1 MNPTTMLQ
9 GNKRQKNLKRKNSL
23 LQHQTP
29 IHNTTDRN
37 QVLEAS
43 DSSSL
48 ICTYLEK
55 KSETLYHLKTNASP
69 GKKTRFKGIG
79 GRNSELSHIH
89 IKVFTNPDLHI
100 GPEHTVPVHRHI
112 STFLH
117 GTKKE
122 QGNAAYIKLSEPSP
136 FQSSFIWYLSDS

>member
-9 GNKRQKNLKRKNSL
+9 GNKCLKNLKRKNSL

-37 QVLEAS
+37 QILEAF

-55 KSETLYHLKTNASP
+55 KSEILCHLKTNTSP
-69 GKKTRFKGIG
+69 VKKTRLKGM
-79 GRNSELSHIH
+79 
-89 IKVFTNPDLHI
+89 
-100 GPEHTVPVHRHI
+100 
-112 STFLH
+112 H
-117 GTKKE
+117 G
-122 QGNAAYIKLSEPSP
+122 N
-136 FQSSFIWYLSDS
+136 WR

>member
-48 ICTYLEK
+48 ICTYLE
-55 KSETLYHLKTNASP
+55 
-69 GKKTRFKGIG
+69 
-79 GRNSELSHIH
+79 
-89 IKVFTNPDLHI
+89 
-100 GPEHTVPVHRHI
+100 
-112 STFLH
+112 
-117 GTKKE
+117 
-122 QGNAAYIKLSEPSP
+122 
-136 FQSSFIWYLSDS
+136 SF